1 MHGKS
6 IWKERMIV
14 AGAALFT
21 MCAGLMLVSGFNSVH
36 ASRPPAE
43 ARLLQLSSATIPFKT
58 LSAAT
63 PSNVF
68 YTVSSSD
75 GPFCLEGFVVNPG
88 LSVPIGPMQIGGAS
102 IALAQIDG
110 NGVSHPYITLVD
122 GKSGGVSPLDIV
134 LSYGNHICATHQL
147 QFQATQWQGQSGP
160 GVNIDLYGQAMVLA
174 DRDNKITIE

>member
-1 MHGKS
+1 MQRQS
-6 IWKERMIV
+6 NWQERLIIASV
-14 AGAALFT
+14 STLAI
-21 MCAGLMLVSGFNSVH
+21 CSMLVLASGLNAVH
-36 ASRPPAE
+36 ASKPPAE
-43 ARLLQLSSATIPFKT
+43 ARLLQLSSASIPLKT

-75 GPFCLEGFVVNPG
+75 GPFCLEGFLVNPG
-88 LSVPIGPMQIGGAS
+88 LTAPIGPMQIGGAS
-102 IALAQIDG
+102 IALTQIDG

-134 LSYGNHICATHQL
+134 LSYGNHVCATHQL
-147 QFQATQWQGQSGP
+147 QFQATQWQGGSGP
-160 GVNIDLYGQAMVLA
+160 GVSIDLYGQAMVLA